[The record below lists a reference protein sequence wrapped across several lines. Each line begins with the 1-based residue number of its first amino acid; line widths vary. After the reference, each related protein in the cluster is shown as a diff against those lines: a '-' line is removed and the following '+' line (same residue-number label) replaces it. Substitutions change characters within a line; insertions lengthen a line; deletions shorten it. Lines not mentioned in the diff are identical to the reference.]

1 MNDIIRL
8 PFININGK
16 SVVFDLSAELLDL
29 ATTVERNIERVN
41 KMDGLDFRTIVH
53 DEANGSFMMYL
64 K

>member
-41 KMDGLDFRTIVH
+41 KMDGLDCHTIVH

>member
-41 KMDGLDFRTIVH
+41 KMDGLDCRTIVH